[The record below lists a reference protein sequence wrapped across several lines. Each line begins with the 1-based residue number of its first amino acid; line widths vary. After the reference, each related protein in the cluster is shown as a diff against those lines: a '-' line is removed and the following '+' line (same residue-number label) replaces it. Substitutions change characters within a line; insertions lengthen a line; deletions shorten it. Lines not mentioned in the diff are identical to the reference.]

1 MMIPHDE
8 LALYRLA
15 RVIRVDVGLRLLIP
29 YA

>member
-15 RVIRVDVGLRLLIP
+15 RVSCLEAALRILIS